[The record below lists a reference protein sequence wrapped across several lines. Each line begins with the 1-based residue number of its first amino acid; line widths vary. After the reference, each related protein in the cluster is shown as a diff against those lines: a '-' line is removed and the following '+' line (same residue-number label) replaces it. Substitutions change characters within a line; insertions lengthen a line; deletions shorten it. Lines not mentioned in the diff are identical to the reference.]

1 MLKELLN
8 YFLIVRHELVLKGTI
23 REGILNVKASIA
35 CSCVVRCL
43 SYLAA
48 VI

>member
-1 MLKELLN
+1 MLKELL
-8 YFLIVRHELVLKGTI
+8 YDFLIVRHELVLKGTI
-23 REGILNVKASIA
+23 REGVLDVEASIA